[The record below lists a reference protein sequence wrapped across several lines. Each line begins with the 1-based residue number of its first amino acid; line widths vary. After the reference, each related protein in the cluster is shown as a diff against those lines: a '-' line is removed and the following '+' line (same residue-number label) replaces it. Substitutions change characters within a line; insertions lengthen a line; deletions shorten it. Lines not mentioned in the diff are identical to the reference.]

1 MTQIKISMD
10 NEDLDMVHISTPFN
24 NNVEKIYDI
33 LILLQNKIEDLN
45 KKVGEIQNELKE
57 HNERYSNMMIRNQST
72 LSRAKL
78 LHLRSCGSFHV
89 FISSSLPLR

>member
-57 HNERYSNMMIRNQST
+57 HNERYSNMMIRKY
-72 LSRAKL
+72 AKD
-78 LHLRSCGSFHV
+78 HKTEPIHFIPSKTTSFK
-89 FISSSLPLR
+89 IMW